1 LTKRIVSVLLCALLL
16 ALTAPTALAA
26 QVVPVEDAAANNYI
40 FMTLEAG
47 DNIYDLCRTFGV
59 DYIAAKPAIMELNGW
74 TQESEMNYLC
84 AGDTVALPLP
94 GYAAAITTAPETNT
108 DVIAYYV
115 VPYVIQPG
123 DRITQIYENWG
134 LRFERYAV
142 LIKTLNCVENL
153 DVLEVGTV
161 YYLPTTAE
169 NVYGN
174 DYITVMSHQMRY
186 GENAYTVFSAYG
198 IDYNENLPILEAYNG
213 GADLARIPVGGRI
226 CIPLL

>member
-1 LTKRIVSVLLCALLL
+1 MTKRIVSVLLCALLL
-16 ALTAPTALAA
+16 ALMAPSALAA
-26 QVVPVEDAAANNYI
+26 QVFAPEDADANYI
-40 FMTLEAG
+40 FMILEAG
-47 DNIYDLCRTFGV
+47 DNIYDLCRTYGV
-59 DYIAAKPAIMELNGW
+59 DFIAAKPAIMELNGW
-74 TQESEMNYLC
+74 TQENEMNYLHE
-84 AGDTVALPLP
+84 GDVVALPLP

-115 VPYVIQPG
+115 VPYKIQPG
-123 DRITQIYENWG
+123 DRIEQIYQDWG

-198 IDYNENLPILEAYNG
+198 IDYNQSLPILEAYNG